1 MKKVIK
7 WICIFLVSALVE
19 VFVFSAVAEL
29 NNMIVNGE
37 IEDIVDNAMSDV
49 GVYDGTGV
57 LEGYS
62 EDLEYKLI
70 SDSEYA
76 VCGGGSGDVKISP
89 IYNGKSV
96 TRIEASAFKGNT
108 DIKSVEL
115 PYSVTE
121 IGAYAFSGCYG
132 LKKVSMN
139 GVKLIGTRAFGEC
152 LNLSQVDF
160 GNSLETLRDEAFVSC
175 HSLKTVN
182 LPDTTKTI
190 GVGCFYDCTSLSAVS
205 LGNGIEYIDRN
216 AFYGSVI
223 EEITL
228 PGSLTFV
235 HDMALNNCSELKKIE
250 CLFAEGA
257 VEGAPWYASCT
268 VTYTVK
274 N

>member
-1 MKKVIK
+1 MRKIIK

-29 NNMIVNGE
+29 NNMIINGE
-37 IEDIVDNAMSDV
+37 IEDIVDNAMENV
-49 GVYDGTGV
+49 GGYDGTGV
-57 LEGYS
+57 PEGYS

-70 SDSEYA
+70 SDDEYA

-96 TRIEASAFKGNT
+96 TRIEASAFYGNA
-108 DIKSVEL
+108 DITSVDL

-121 IGAYAFSGCYG
+121 IGKTAFFRCYG

-139 GVKLIGTRAFGEC
+139 CVKVIDFRAFGEC
-152 LNLSQVDF
+152 LNLSEVDF
-160 GNSLETLRDEAFVSC
+160 GNSIEALNDEAFVSC
-175 HSLKTVN
+175 GNLKTVN
-182 LPDTTKTI
+182 LPDTAKTV
-190 GVGCFYDCTSLSAVS
+190 GVGCFYNCTSLASVY
-205 LGNGIEYIDRN
+205 LGNGIERIDRN

-228 PGSLTFV
+228 PSSLIFI
-235 HDMALNNCSELKKIE
+235 HDMALNNCAKLKTVE
-250 CLFAEGA
+250 CLFAEGT
-257 VEGAPWYASCT
+257 VENAPWSASCS
-268 VTYTVK
+268 VKYTDK